1 MKQSED
7 FRIANYFGFGVF
19 DKHMKIFVWSV
30 GLVALALPV
39 VSCKKREA
47 TSMTE
52 VPKAGET
59 GSVSSP
65 ESAAPAKTSPATA
78 AKATGATIDLQ
89 KVMLEAQPAI
99 EARKRIEAAQN
110 EVKGEL
116 DERKKRIQAL
126 GESLT
131 TSTKRLQNPALT
143 TPEREALVKEV
154 NAKRSE
160 AAALEKEL
168 KEFAERRD
176 KALSEKGRV
185 ELGKVIRDIHQR
197 ASLIAKAEGYV
208 WVLDRSG
215 ESPNHVPAVVYVKP
229 SLPDLTP
236 AVIQAINLDA
246 AKGTPAK

>member
-1 MKQSED
+1 
-7 FRIANYFGFGVF
+7 
-19 DKHMKIFVWSV
+19 
-30 GLVALALPV
+30 
-39 VSCKKREA
+39 
-47 TSMTE
+47 MTE
-52 VPKAGET
+52 APKAGET
-59 GSVSSP
+59 GSVSSS
-65 ESAAPAKTSPATA
+65 ESAASAPKASPATA

-89 KVMLEAQPAI
+89 KVMAEAQPAI

-110 EVKGEL
+110 EVKGEI
-116 DERKKRIQAL
+116 DERKKRIQTL

-143 TPEREALVKEV
+143 TPEREALVKEA

-168 KEFAERRD
+168 KEFAARRD
-176 KALSEKGRV
+176 TALNEKGRV

-208 WVLDRSG
+208 WVMDRSG

>member
-1 MKQSED
+1 M
-7 FRIANYFGFGVF
+7 
-19 DKHMKIFVWSV
+19 HMKISVWSV
-30 GLVALALPV
+30 GLFALALPV
-39 VSCKKREA
+39 VSCKKQEA
-47 TSMTE
+47 VSTADASNASKTE
-52 VPKAGET
+52 
-59 GSVSSP
+59 SVSS
-65 ESAAPAKTSPATA
+65 SDAATPAKASSATA
-78 AKATGATIDLQ
+78 ATKAVGATIDLQ

-126 GESLT
+126 GESLA

-143 TPEREALVKEV
+143 TPERETLTKEV

-176 KALSEKGRV
+176 KALNEKGRV

-197 ASLIAKAEGYV
+197 ASMIAKAEGYV
-208 WVLDRSG
+208 WVMDRSG
-215 ESPNHVPAVVYVKP
+215 ESPNRVPAVVYVKP

-236 AVIQAINLDA
+236 AVIQAINLEG